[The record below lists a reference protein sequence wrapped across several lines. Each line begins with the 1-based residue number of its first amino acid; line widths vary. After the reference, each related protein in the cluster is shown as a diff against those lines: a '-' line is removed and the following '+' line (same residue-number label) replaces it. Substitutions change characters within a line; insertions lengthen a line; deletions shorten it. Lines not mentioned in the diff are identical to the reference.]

1 MNISPIKT
9 EQDYENS
16 LKRISELM
24 DAKAD
29 TPEGN
34 ELDVLTTLVE
44 KYEAKHYPIDFPDP
58 VEAIKFRLEQ
68 RGLDTKVLDA
78 ILGGRSRTSEILNH
92 KRGLSLNMIR
102 NLHRQLNIPLENLIL
117 SGTEDD
123 NDKYGWQNGGNGSL
137 PA

>member
-9 EQDYENS
+9 EQDYEHS

-29 TPEGN
+29 TLEGN

-44 KYEAKHYPIDFPDP
+44 NYETKHYPVDFPDP

-68 RGLDTKVLDA
+68 RGLETKVLDA
-78 ILGGRSRTSEILNH
+78 ILGGRSRTSEILSH

-102 NLHRQLNIPLENLIL
+102 KLHRQLNIPLENLIL

-123 NDKYGWQNGGNGSL
+123 NGKNSWRQTGKGSL